1 LLIAAS
7 FFLNLAYM
15 QLLTGKILKYIYSE
29 FLSIFVGFVNKK
41 INFYLQSQKVSLEGT
56 KQLVMCVV

>member
-1 LLIAAS
+1 
-7 FFLNLAYM
+7 M
-15 QLLTGKILKYIYSE
+15 QLLTGKILRYIYSE